1 MKARQLSKLVEA
13 IVRKVIR
20 EELKPIIMELNENRQ
35 PKTQKTIVKKS
46 KKKVDPFDVSNVLNE
61 HRVKSKP
68 TPKFAKDSMINQLLT
83 ETYETDEWRN
93 INGNHMFTSQNA
105 QAFNRSNMAEAIG
118 YGSGVATTTNM
129 TPTVDPEGRP
139 INVDLEGTALGA
151 ALTRDYSSLMKKI
164 NAKKGV

>member
-20 EELKPIIMELNENRQ
+20 EELKPIIMELNESKRT
-35 PKTQKTIVKKS
+35 KTKKTITKKP

-68 TPKFAKDSMINQLLT
+68 KMKFAKDSMINQLLT
-83 ETYETDEWRN
+83 ETYDNNEWRDM
-93 INGNHMFTSQNA
+93 NGSNMYTSQNA
-105 QAFNRSNMAEAIG
+105 QAFNRGNMAEAIG
-118 YGSGVATTTNM
+118 YGSQVATTTNM

-139 INVDLEGTALGA
+139 MDVNLEGTAVGA
-151 ALTRDYSSLMKKI
+151 ALTRDYSALMKKI
-164 NAKKGV
+164 NSKKGA